1 MSLTGNLAKMPATLD
16 SDGNVEYRLPVGDEL
31 LPLNPLIGKSVS
43 IHFDGQINCI
53 ACGRKTRKSY
63 SQGHCFPCS
72 QRLAACDICIVRP
85 EKCHYN
91 AGTCREPAWGESHCM
106 TDHIVYLSN
115 TSGLKVGITR
125 GDQIP
130 TRWIDQGATQ
140 ALPIMRVSTR
150 YQSGL
155 FEVLFKN
162 HVADRTDWRK
172 MLKGVADEL
181 DLPEQ
186 REGLFAEC
194 AVELDQLR
202 ARVGDENVVMIADE
216 EVVQLHYPVERYPQK
231 VTSLNM
237 DKTPLINGTLQG
249 VKGQYLILDSGVINI
264 RKYAGYHVEVSY

>member
-1 MSLTGNLAKMPATLD
+1 MSLIGNLAKMPATLD
-16 SDGNVEYRLPVGDEL
+16 SDGKVEYRLPIGEEL
-31 LPLNPLIGKSVS
+31 LTLNPLIGNPVS

-85 EKCHYN
+85 EKCHYD

-125 GDQIP
+125 GGQIP

-155 FEVLFKN
+155 FEVVFKN

-186 REGLFAEC
+186 REGLLAEC
-194 AVELDQLR
+194 AGELDQLR
-202 ARVGDENVVMIADE
+202 ERVGDEHVVMLVDE
-216 EVVQLHYPVERYPQK
+216 EVIQLHYPVECYPHK

-264 RKYAGYHVEVSY
+264 RKYAGYHVEVTY